1 MSDHYFEFQNVS
13 KSFGD
18 NAVLKDVS
26 FFVNRGETAVI
37 LGRSGVGKSVSLK
50 LLLGFLKPDEGKI
63 IVAGRDVTNWNE
75 KQFEEIRRH
84 VTMVFQSGALFD
96 SLTVA
101 ENVAFPLETR
111 GGHKD
116 APEKVEAKV
125 AELLKELEVTDF
137 ADLIPSD
144 LSTGAKRAVAIA
156 RALAEDPEAIL
167 YDEPTTMVDPLMA
180 AHVGD
185 LIVKLKAKLKKTS
198 IVVTHDTHLGKKLA
212 DRVIFLQEGRVGFF
226 GTWTELQ
233 NTKDPFLR
241 NFLAQDELIPALE
254 ESA

>member
-1 MSDHYFEFQNVS
+1 MSEHYFEFKNVS

-26 FFVNRGETAVI
+26 FYVEQGETGVI

-50 LLLGFLKPDEGKI
+50 LLLGFLKPDEGQI
-63 IVAGRDVTNWNE
+63 IVAGQDVTNWTE
-75 KQFEEIRRH
+75 KQFSEIRRR

-111 GGHKD
+111 GRHRD
-116 APEKVEAKV
+116 TEIVDAKV

-137 ADLIPSD
+137 ASLIPSD

-241 NFLAQDELIPALE
+241 NFLAQDEMIPALE